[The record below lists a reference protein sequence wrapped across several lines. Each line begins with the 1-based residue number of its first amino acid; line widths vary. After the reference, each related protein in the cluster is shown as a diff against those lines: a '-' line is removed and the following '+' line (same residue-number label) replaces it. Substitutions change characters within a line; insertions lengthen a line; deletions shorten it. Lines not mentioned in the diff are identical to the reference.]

1 MKTLPLSKYP
11 AWLPFLILLI
21 LLGLT
26 LRLIDLNDPP
36 LDFHATRQ
44 LRNYL
49 VARNIYYQLLP
60 DADSKLRE
68 LASSFERTVGH
79 YEPPVIES
87 LVAVTYLAV
96 GRENFAIPRIWESLF
111 WVLAGIAL
119 FDLARRT
126 ISPWAGLTALA
137 YYLVL
142 PFAVQASRSFQ
153 PDPLMTSAFVAG
165 IYSLYRWSEERNWKW
180 AIWAGIFLGFATL
193 VKIVIAFFTGAA
205 AVVLVLFTLRKDF
218 WKSRQVWVM
227 VLLLIVPSL
236 TYYVFLNS
244 GRSSEYFVNWSVAL
258 FKLIS
263 SSDFYS
269 KWLAFLGSLFGLTV
283 LFTSLAGALISSPRL
298 CWLLMGLWIGYLAY
312 GLTLPLQ
319 MYTHSYY
326 HIQLVPVVALGLAS
340 VLDSLYKTAATQ
352 SVARRVVF
360 LALVVAVIGFHSWVA
375 RSVLVAQDY
384 RHEPEVWKKIGDAI
398 PEDANV
404 ISLTQ
409 DYGYRLMLFAWR
421 RVNLWPLDTHLTE
434 IRNQGRDPAS
444 RFEEIV
450 AGDDYFLV
458 TAFRQLDKQPD
469 LKKILDQYPIAAEGD
484 GFVLYDLR

>member
-283 LFTSLAGALISSPRL
+283 LFMSLAGALISSPRL

>member
-21 LLGLT
+21 ILGLT

-44 LRNYL
+44 LRNCL

-298 CWLLMGLWIGYLAY
+298 CWLLLGLWIGYLAY

>member
-165 IYSLYRWSEERNWKW
+165 IYSLYRWSEERNWKG
-180 AIWAGIFLGFATL
+180 AIWAGILLGFATL

-283 LFTSLAGALISSPRL
+283 LFMSLAGALISSPRL

-398 PEDANV
+398 PEDAKV

>member
-180 AIWAGIFLGFATL
+180 AIWAGILLGFATL

-398 PEDANV
+398 PEDAKV